1 MPVRVQVPRP
11 APPENHNGGKEILK
25 EEMVER
31 SSKGRTRDS
40 GSRSGGSNPP
50 LSARFSVN
58 LKELQVS
65 PSFSVTFA
73 FFLFT

>member
-11 APPENHNGGKEILK
+11 APPENHKGGKAVYWK
-25 EEMVER
+25 KGMVER

-50 LSARFSVN
+50 LSANFS
-58 LKELQVS
+58 
-65 PSFSVTFA
+65 
-73 FFLFT
+73 

>member
-11 APPENHNGGKEILK
+11 APPENHECGKAVYWK
-25 EEMVER
+25 KGMVER

-50 LSARFSVN
+50 LSANFSQRN
-58 LKELQVS
+58 LPIE
-65 PSFSVTFA
+65 
-73 FFLFT
+73 